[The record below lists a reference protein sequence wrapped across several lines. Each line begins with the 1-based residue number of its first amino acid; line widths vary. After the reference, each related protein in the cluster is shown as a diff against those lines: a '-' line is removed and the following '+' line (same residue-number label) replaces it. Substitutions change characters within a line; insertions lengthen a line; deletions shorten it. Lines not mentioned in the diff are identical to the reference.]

1 MNLRDQILTLAD
13 EYFNEQFAPQK
24 FNPGVTNLPANGKV
38 MAASDLRNLLDSS
51 LDLWLTAGRFSER
64 FERQFAQCW
73 GARFSLLVNSGS
85 SANLLAFATLT
96 SPSLEQRQLRPG
108 DEFITPAAGFPTTV
122 NPAIQHG
129 LVPVFVDVDPKTH
142 NLTPE
147 GVAAAVG
154 PKTRLVM
161 AAHTLGNPFD
171 SHAIAEL
178 CKRHQMWLVEDCCDA
193 LGAKINGE
201 HVGNRGDLS
210 TCSFYPAH
218 HITTGE
224 GGAVMTSRPYLKK
237 IAESFRDWGRDCYC
251 APGCEDTCGKRY
263 AWKLGE
269 LPEGYD
275 HKYIYSHIGYNLK
288 ATDMQA
294 SLGLSQ
300 LERLDDFVAKRR
312 HNHKF
317 LAESLRNRGGE
328 EFFDFP
334 EFLPQAE
341 PSWFGFL
348 LTLKAEHISRPW
360 LLEQLGQR
368 KIGTRLLFGGNLT
381 KQPAYLSI
389 PKRIVGDLRYT
400 NITMNR
406 SFYVG
411 VWPGLTEEMLDYM
424 AEQLVSLC
432 RCSVAK

>member
-1 MNLRDQILTLAD
+1 MNRREQILALA
-13 EYFNEQFAPQK
+13 EEFFAEQFAARP
-24 FNPGVTNLPANGKV
+24 FIPGETVLPANGKV
-38 MAASDLRNLLDSS
+38 LDASDLRNLLDAS
-51 LDLWLTAGRFSER
+51 LDLWLTAGRFSEE
-64 FERQFAQCW
+64 FERKFARYW

-96 SPSLEQRQLRPG
+96 SPSLGERQLKPG

-147 GVAAAVG
+147 GVEAAIG

-171 SHAIAEL
+171 SKAISEI
-178 CKRHQMWLVEDCCDA
+178 CQKQGMWLVEDCCDA
-193 LGAKINGE
+193 LGARLDGE
-201 HVGNRGDLS
+201 HVGNRGDLA

-224 GGAVMTSRPYLKK
+224 GGAVLTSRPYLKK

-263 AWKLGE
+263 GWQLGE

-300 LERLDDFVAKRR
+300 LERVEGFIEKRR
-312 HNHKF
+312 RNFDF
-317 LAESLRNRGGE
+317 LAAALRRRGGE
-328 EFFDFP
+328 EFFELP
-334 EFLPQAE
+334 GWLPQAE

-348 LTLKAEHISRPW
+348 LTLKGTHISRPW

-389 PKRIVGDLRYT
+389 PKRVVGDLHHT

-411 VWPGLTEEMLDYM
+411 VWPGLSEPMLDYM
-424 AEQLVSLC
+424 AEQLVALC
-432 RCSVAK
+432 RCSVTS

>member
-1 MNLRDQILTLAD
+1 VSKREQILALAE
-13 EYFNEQFAPQK
+13 EYFAEQFAARP
-24 FNPGVTNLPANGKV
+24 FEPGVTPLPANGKV
-38 MAASDLRNLLDSS
+38 MDAADLRNLVDSS
-51 LDLWLTAGRFSER
+51 LDMWLTAGRFSEL
-64 FERQFAQCW
+64 FERKFAQTW

-96 SPSLEQRQLRPG
+96 SPSLGERQLKPG
-108 DEFITPAAGFPTTV
+108 DEFITPASGFPTTI
-122 NPAIQHG
+122 NPAIQAG
-129 LVPVFVDVDPKTH
+129 LVPVFIDVDLKTH
-142 NLTPE
+142 NMTPE
-147 GVAAAVG
+147 AVAAAIG
-154 PKTRLVM
+154 PKTKLVM

-171 SHAIAEL
+171 CHAIGDL
-178 CKRHQMWLVEDCCDA
+178 CKEHGMWLVEDCCDA
-193 LGAKINGE
+193 LGARLHGE
-201 HVGNRGDLS
+201 HVGNRGDLA

-263 AWKLGE
+263 GWQLGE
-269 LPEGYD
+269 LPAGYD
-275 HKYIYSHIGYNLK
+275 HKYIYTHLGYNLK

-300 LERLDDFVAKRR
+300 LERLEGFVETRR
-312 HNHKF
+312 RNFDF
-317 LAESLRNRGGE
+317 LAQALRSRGAE
-328 EFFDFP
+328 EFFEFP
-334 EFLPQAE
+334 ECLPGAE

-348 LTLKAEHISRPW
+348 LTLKGDRVARPW

-381 KQPAYLSI
+381 KQPAYLSL
-389 PKRIVGDLRYT
+389 PKRVVGELT
-400 NITMNR
+400 NTDSIMHR

-411 VWPGLTEEMLDYM
+411 VWPGLSEPMLDYM
-424 AEQLVSLC
+424 AEQLVALC
-432 RCSVAK
+432 RSSVPK

>member
-1 MNLRDQILTLAD
+1 MNKREQILALAE
-13 EYFNEQFAPQK
+13 EYFAEQFPSQE
-24 FNPGVTNLPANGKV
+24 FQPGVTALPANGKL
-38 MAASDLRNLLDSS
+38 MDGSDLRNLVDSALDM
-51 LDLWLTAGRFSER
+51 WLTAGRFSEQ
-64 FERQFAQCW
+64 FERKFAQVW

-96 SPSLEQRQLRPG
+96 SPSLADRQLRPG

-129 LVPVFVDVDPKTH
+129 MVPVFVDIDPKTH

-147 GVAAAVG
+147 GVAAAIG

-171 SHAIAEL
+171 SPAISDL
-178 CKRHQMWLVEDCCDA
+178 CKEHGMWLVEDCCDA
-193 LGAKINGE
+193 LGARLNGE
-201 HVGNRGDLS
+201 HVGNRGDLA

-263 AWKLGE
+263 GWKMGE

-300 LERLDDFVAKRR
+300 LERLDAFIQKRR
-312 HNHKF
+312 HNFEF
-317 LAESLRNRGGE
+317 LAAALRSRGGE
-328 EFFDFP
+328 EYFEFP
-334 EFLPQAE
+334 ECLPQAE

-348 LTLKAEHISRPW
+348 LTLKQERISRPW
-360 LLEQLGQR
+360 LLAELGRR

-381 KQPAYLSI
+381 RQPAYLKIS
-389 PKRIVGDLRYT
+389 KRVVGDLFHT
-400 NITMNR
+400 NVTMNR
-406 SFYVG
+406 AFYVG
-411 VWPGLTEEMLDYM
+411 VWPGLNDEMLDYM
-424 AEQLVSLC
+424 AEQLVWLC
-432 RCSVAK
+432 RSCVLK

>member
-1 MNLRDQILTLAD
+1 MNKREQILALAE
-13 EYFNEQFAPQK
+13 EYFAEQFAPK
-24 FNPGVTNLPANGKV
+24 EFVPGVTSLPANGKV
-38 MAASDLRNLLDSS
+38 MDGSDLRNLLDSS
-51 LDLWLTAGRFSER
+51 LDMWLTAGRFSEQ
-64 FERQFAQCW
+64 FERKFAQVW

-96 SPSLEQRQLRPG
+96 SPSLEDRQLRPG

-129 LVPVFVDVDPKTH
+129 MVPVFVDVDPKTH

-147 GVAAAVG
+147 GVAAAIG

-171 SHAIAEL
+171 SQAIAEL
-178 CKRHQMWLVEDCCDA
+178 CKEHKMWLVEDCCDA
-193 LGAKINGE
+193 LGARLNGE
-201 HVGNRGDLS
+201 HVGNRGDLA

-263 AWKLGE
+263 GWKMGE

-300 LERLDDFVAKRR
+300 LDRLDGFVEKRR
-312 HNHKF
+312 HNFNF
-317 LAESLRNRGGE
+317 LANALRQRGGE
-328 EFFDFP
+328 EFFEFP
-334 EFLPQAE
+334 ECLPQAE

-348 LTLKAEHISRPW
+348 LTLKGERISRPW
-360 LLEQLGQR
+360 LLAELGQR

-381 KQPAYLSI
+381 KQPAYLHI
-389 PKRIVGDLRYT
+389 PKRVVGELFHTDV
-400 NITMNR
+400 TMNR
-406 SFYVG
+406 AFYVG
-411 VWPGLTEEMLDYM
+411 VWPGLNDEMLDYM

-432 RCSVAK
+432 KP